1 MAHDQADE
9 RLTAFTEFGSNP
21 GDLLAH
27 SYVPAGLDAGAPLV
41 VVLHGCTQTAG
52 GYNRGAGWTSAADEN
67 GFALLFPEQ
76 QRANNPNL
84 CFNWFSTP
92 DTGRGG
98 GEVLSIVQMI
108 EALCA
113 RYQLDPAR
121 VFVTGLSAG
130 GAMTAALLAAYP
142 EVFAGG
148 AVIAGLPFGTASTVP
163 EAFERMRTKSAF
175 GSEQLAALV
184 RSASDHSGPW
194 PILSVWH
201 GGADRTVDSGN
212 ATALVDQWRGLQGLA
227 AAPTAS
233 QQVAGHLR
241 RVWSNA
247 EGQEV
252 IEEYVI
258 ADMGHGTPVHPVAA
272 NQGET
277 AGRYML
283 DAGISSTRRIVAFW
297 KLDGGERRIKAAS
310 APVADARP
318 ASARPHGRK
327 LPSPASPLR
336 AKPASKVQD
345 VIEKA
350 LRNAGLMR

>member
-1 MAHDQADE
+1 MKS
-9 RLTAFTEFGSNP
+9 FTGFGSNP

-27 SYVPAGLDAGAPLV
+27 CYVPADLDAGAPLV
-41 VVLHGCTQTAG
+41 VVLHGCTQSAG

-76 QRANNPNL
+76 QRSNNPNL
-84 CFNWFSTP
+84 CFNWFSTA

-98 GEVLSIVQMI
+98 GEVLSIIQMI

-113 RYQLDPAR
+113 THRLDPGR

-142 EVFAGG
+142 EMFAGG
-148 AVIAGLPFGTASTVP
+148 AVIAGLPFGTASSVP

-175 GSEQLAALV
+175 KSEQLAGLV
-184 RSASDHSGPW
+184 RSASDHPGPW

-212 ATALVDQWRGLQGLA
+212 ATALVDQWRGLQGLPA
-227 AAPTAS
+227 TPTAT

-241 RVWSNA
+241 RAWRDH
-247 EGQEV
+247 EGREV

-258 ADMGHGTPVHPVAA
+258 ADMGHGTPIHPVPA
-272 NQGET
+272 NQGEA
-277 AGRYML
+277 AGPYML

-297 KLDGGERRIKAAS
+297 KLDGGRKSEAAAS
-310 APVADARP
+310 TRERADVTKTAPRVMERTTP
-318 ASARPHGRK
+318 SRSQSAAGPT
-327 LPSPASPLR
+327 
-336 AKPASKVQD
+336 SKVQD

-350 LRNAGLMR
+350 LRSAGLMR